1 MPSVSPVK
9 VWSSEVEPLLE
20 MSLQFWS
27 KLPPPTLRLYCH
39 LLIVPLPV
47 TEAASFSSP
56 LAEPAVTVGLAGWPG
71 SVRKSSL
78 ASSFAFV
85 QPLSLYAFQV

>member
-1 MPSVSPVK
+1 MPSVSPLK
-9 VWSSEVEPLLE
+9 VWLSEVEPLLE
-20 MSLQFWS
+20 TSLQSAS
-27 KLPPPTLRLYCH
+27 KPAPPTLRLYCH

-47 TEAASFSSP
+47 TEAVSFSSP
-56 LAEPAVTVGLAGWPG
+56 LAEPAVTVGLAGWAG

-78 ASSFAFV
+78 ANSFAFV

>member
-1 MPSVSPVK
+1 MKVWFRFFEALEAMSVQELKLPSVFC
-9 VWSSEVEPLLE
+9 W
-20 MSLQFWS
+20 
-27 KLPPPTLRLYCH
+27 YCH

-47 TEAASFSSP
+47 TEAVMVSWP
-56 LAEPAVTVGLAGWPG
+56 PPEPAATVGFPG
-71 SVRKSSL
+71 FPGLVRKSSL